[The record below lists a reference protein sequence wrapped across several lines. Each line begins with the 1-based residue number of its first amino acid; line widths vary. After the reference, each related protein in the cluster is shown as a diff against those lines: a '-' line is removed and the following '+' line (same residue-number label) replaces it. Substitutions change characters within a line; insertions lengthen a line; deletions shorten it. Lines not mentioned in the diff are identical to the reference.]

1 MAQSLSAARGTLKV
15 DSGAIFNDESGTTN
29 NGLTIGATGTVS
41 NAGTWE
47 KTVGAFISTISAAFS
62 STGTSGNLANV
73 EVAAGTLDL
82 SGGGTDTFTSY
93 SGAGTIDF
101 GGGTRT
107 IDVNSSITTSN
118 VDFNGGPTTVNGT
131 YNAGTSTTVS
141 GGTGNLNVATAG
153 LGAISLTTS
162 GSTLNL
168 EAATATAASL
178 AQSGGTLSGTGTLT
192 VTGAATFKPDSYA
205 ESGTG
210 RTLVEGGA
218 SITANNSLS
227 LTLSRTLELQ
237 GTSTVTV
244 MTGGTINLN
253 NPGQIT
259 LDSGAVFN
267 DESGTTNNG
276 LTIGTSGTVSNAG
289 TWEKTVGAF
298 ISTVSAAFSSTGT
311 SGNLANV
318 EVAAGTLDLSGGG
331 TDTFTSY
338 SGAGTIDFGGGTRTI
353 DVNSSITTSNV
364 DFNGGTTTV
373 NGTYN
378 AGTSTTVSGGTG
390 NLNVATAGLGA
401 ISLTTSGGTLNLE
414 AATATAAS
422 LAQSGGTLSGT
433 GTLTVTGAATFNAD
447 SYAES
452 GTGRTLVEGGASITA
467 NNSLSLTLSGTLEL
481 QGTSTVTGTSG
492 GIIGLGT
499 TGTLKLDS
507 GAIFNDESGTSGT
520 GLTISGTTGTVSNAG
535 TWEKTSNTNTTTI
548 NTAFSNTGTV
558 EVQTGTLDFNGNL
571 TNSGTVE
578 TTATGAIIQLGSSG
592 SVSNSGLIEA
602 TSQSSEFDAK
612 GNTIAWNGASA
623 GVAGTNGIIIGATDT
638 LTLDTGTLNLTGA
651 GALSLQGGQ
660 IKTGTVVSAT
670 LSNQG
675 NTISGFG
682 TIGDVTDTKFT
693 LNNMSGTIEALGGTL
708 IVNTDGNIANNMG
721 TLATSGTGAVLQIFD
736 PIHNFGFIET
746 TGGGE
751 LDIKTSSIVWD
762 GSTTGVAGTNGID
775 LAGNSDELLVDVAT
789 LTLSNSSSSHL
800 GAVSINGGSIK
811 GAASGDTLVNGG
823 GSGGG
828 NVITGF
834 GQIGDGSDG
843 NLTLTNSSGTIEAL
857 NGLLTIETLNTVTN
871 SSGAF
876 LEAGSGGT
884 LQIDDSITNNGTL
897 EASGGTLILAAAAT
911 ISGSG
916 STLITS
922 GGTADF
928 LETTSFTE
936 NVTFSGAGTLE
947 LAAPSAYHG
956 TISGIAGSTQVLDL
970 NGYDTSTHVADGIF
984 TSGDTI
990 ITVTD
995 SGHSTL
1001 TFTLVGNFAT
1011 ASWTVTPDA
1020 SATGVDIADPPPA
1033 PVAAIASGT
1042 SLDISAPSSENV
1054 TFASGTGGL
1063 VLNDPE
1069 GFTGHIIGFTGTA
1082 PDAAHS
1088 DTVDLVGIDFN
1099 SAHFSDT
1106 FNSSSGLLTVTDGTN
1121 TAHIT
1126 FDDFNAT
1133 LDFASDGNGG
1143 TLITDPPAS
1152 SPSGDTTSAPAD
1164 AGMKF
1169 ENDRIDLGGS
1179 QPANQSG
1186 DAAGAKPSLVLQH
1199 NGDDTFVFH
1208 HELGAE
1214 TGPAPQAD
1222 AHEAAD
1228 HPDVQLA
1235 QQLAS
1240 LITPDPH
1247 SQAVFELIHNDI
1259 LAPTLPTP
1267 AQNHHAAQAS
1277 HLLH

>member
-1 MAQSLSAARGTLKV
+1 M
-15 DSGAIFNDESGTTN
+15 
-29 NGLTIGATGTVS
+29 
-41 NAGTWE
+41 
-47 KTVGAFISTISAAFS
+47 
-62 STGTSGNLANV
+62 
-73 EVAAGTLDL
+73 
-82 SGGGTDTFTSY
+82 
-93 SGAGTIDF
+93 
-101 GGGTRT
+101 
-107 IDVNSSITTSN
+107 
-118 VDFNGGPTTVNGT
+118 
-131 YNAGTSTTVS
+131 
-141 GGTGNLNVATAG
+141 
-153 LGAISLTTS
+153 
-162 GSTLNL
+162 
-168 EAATATAASL
+168 
-178 AQSGGTLSGTGTLT
+178 
-192 VTGAATFKPDSYA
+192 
-205 ESGTG
+205 
-210 RTLVEGGA
+210 
-218 SITANNSLS
+218 
-227 LTLSRTLELQ
+227 SRTLELQ
-237 GTSTVTV
+237 GTSTVTGT
-244 MTGGTINLN
+244 TGGTINLN
-253 NPGQIT
+253 NPGQIN

-276 LTIGTSGTVSNAG
+276 LTIGTSCTVPAMPARGRRPSALSSRLSARRSPALAPRA
-289 TWEKTVGAF
+289 TSPMSKSRPARL
-298 ISTVSAAFSSTGT
+298 ISRAAVPIRSQAIPAPARSTSAEAP
-311 SGNLANV
+311 
-318 EVAAGTLDLSGGG
+318 
-331 TDTFTSY
+331 
-338 SGAGTIDFGGGTRTI
+338 RTI
-353 DVNSSITTSNV
+353 DVNSSITTSDV

-876 LEAGSGGT
+876 WKP
-884 LQIDDSITNNGTL
+884 
-897 EASGGTLILAAAAT
+897 AAAARCR
-911 ISGSG
+911 
-916 STLITS
+916 ST
-922 GGTADF
+922 TA
-928 LETTSFTE
+928 S
-936 NVTFSGAGTLE
+936 
-947 LAAPSAYHG
+947 P
-956 TISGIAGSTQVLDL
+956 
-970 NGYDTSTHVADGIF
+970 
-984 TSGDTI
+984 
-990 ITVTD
+990 ITVRWKR
-995 SGHSTL
+995 
-1001 TFTLVGNFAT
+1001 A
-1011 ASWTVTPDA
+1011 
-1020 SATGVDIADPPPA
+1020 
-1033 PVAAIASGT
+1033 
-1042 SLDISAPSSENV
+1042 
-1054 TFASGTGGL
+1054 
-1063 VLNDPE
+1063 
-1069 GFTGHIIGFTGTA
+1069 
-1082 PDAAHS
+1082 AAH
-1088 DTVDLVGIDFN
+1088 
-1099 SAHFSDT
+1099 
-1106 FNSSSGLLTVTDGTN
+1106 
-1121 TAHIT
+1121 
-1126 FDDFNAT
+1126 
-1133 LDFASDGNGG
+1133 
-1143 TLITDPPAS
+1143 
-1152 SPSGDTTSAPAD
+1152 
-1164 AGMKF
+1164 
-1169 ENDRIDLGGS
+1169 
-1179 QPANQSG
+1179 
-1186 DAAGAKPSLVLQH
+1186 
-1199 NGDDTFVFH
+1199 
-1208 HELGAE
+1208 
-1214 TGPAPQAD
+1214 
-1222 AHEAAD
+1222 
-1228 HPDVQLA
+1228 
-1235 QQLAS
+1235 
-1240 LITPDPH
+1240 
-1247 SQAVFELIHNDI
+1247 
-1259 LAPTLPTP
+1259 
-1267 AQNHHAAQAS
+1267 
-1277 HLLH
+1277 